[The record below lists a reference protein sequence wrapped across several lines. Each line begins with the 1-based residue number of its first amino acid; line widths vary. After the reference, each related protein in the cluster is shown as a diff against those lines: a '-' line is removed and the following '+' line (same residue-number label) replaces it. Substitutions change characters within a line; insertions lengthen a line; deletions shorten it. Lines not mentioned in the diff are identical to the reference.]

1 MNRKQKK
8 KLKSEMSHEIYIEEN
23 NEIIFKKLIYNPLL
37 RTVGML
43 VLLIFSVVNH
53 NRITKLAALTSNA
66 IFSSEK
72 VLGHITYYTIL
83 GVTIGICL
91 IISLVSL
98 ILKFSADLADIKTL
112 RKAYQIYSVYDFVVF
127 VLSTFVCLFFIIMIL
142 VTPCNISGSSMENTY
157 QDGDRVLLWNIGY
170 SPEDGDVIVFDSAK
184 YTDRSSAEARFY
196 IKRIV
201 AKEYDVITYVPQT
214 LTTGSLFVNNNYI
227 ETVNRSQ
234 YNIILSSINLDYT
247 LKFPVPRNK
256 ILVFGD
262 NRTPGG
268 SHDSRSFGFID
279 ESEVIGKVLFR
290 FFPFSKIGNPDP
302 NQRS

>member
-1 MNRKQKK
+1 MNRKQRN
-8 KLKSEMSHEIYIEEN
+8 KLKSEMSHEIYVEEN

-37 RTVGML
+37 RILGML
-43 VLLIFSVVNH
+43 ILLIFSVANH

-66 IFSSEK
+66 IFSSETI
-72 VLGHITYYTIL
+72 LGHGTYYTIL
-83 GVTIGICL
+83 GLTIGICL
-91 IISLVSL
+91 LISLVSL
-98 ILKFSADLADIKTL
+98 ILKSSADLSDIKIL
-112 RKAYQIYSVYDFVVF
+112 RRAYQIYSVYDFVIF

-170 SPEDGDVIVFDSAK
+170 SPKDGDVIVFDSAK

-201 AKEYDVITYVPQT
+201 AKEYDIVTYIPQT
-214 LTTGSLFVNNNYI
+214 LSTGSLFVNNNYI
-227 ETVNRSQ
+227 ELITREQ
-234 YNIILSSINLDYT
+234 YNRILFSLNLDYT
-247 LKFPVPRNK
+247 LKFPVPRDK
-256 ILVFGD
+256 LLVFGD

-279 ESEVIGKVLFR
+279 ESEIIGKVLFR
-290 FFPFSKIGNPDP
+290 FYPFTKIGNPDP

>member
-23 NEIIFKKLIYNPLL
+23 NELIFKKLIYNPLL
-37 RTVGML
+37 RILGML
-43 VLLIFSVVNH
+43 ILLIFSVCNH

-66 IFSSEK
+66 IFSSEF
-72 VLGHITYYTIL
+72 VLGHVTYYTIL
-83 GVTIGICL
+83 GVAIGICL
-91 IISLVSL
+91 ITSFLSL
-98 ILKFSADLADIKTL
+98 IFKSNTDMMDINVL
-112 RKAYQIYSVYDFVVF
+112 RRAYQIYSVYDFVVF

-142 VTPCNISGSSMENTY
+142 VTPCNISVSSMENTY

-184 YTDRSSAEARFY
+184 YTNRSSAEARFY

-201 AKEYDVITYVPQT
+201 GKENDIITYVPQT
-214 LTTGSLFVNNNYI
+214 LTTGSLFVNNTYI
-227 ETVNRSQ
+227 ETISREQ
-234 YNIILSSINLDYT
+234 YNNILSSINLDYT
-247 LKFPVPRNK
+247 LKFPVPRDK

-290 FFPFSKIGNPDP
+290 FFPFTKIGNPDP
-302 NQRS
+302 NQRY

>member
-1 MNRKQKK
+1 MNKRQKQ

-23 NEIIFKKLIYNPLL
+23 NELIFKKLIYNPLL
-37 RTVGML
+37 RILGML

-53 NRITKLAALTSNA
+53 NRITKLAAITSNA
-66 IFSSEK
+66 IFSSEV

-83 GVTIGICL
+83 GMTIGLCL
-91 IISLVSL
+91 ITSLLAL
-98 ILKFSADLADIKTL
+98 IFKSNMDMMDIKVL

-170 SPEDGDVIVFDSAK
+170 SPHDGDVIVFDSAK

-196 IKRIV
+196 IKRV
-201 AKEYDVITYVPQT
+201 VGKENDIITYVPQT
-214 LTTGSLFVNNNYI
+214 LTTGSLFVNNTYI
-227 ETVNRSQ
+227 ETINRSQ
-234 YNIILSSINLDYT
+234 YNTILSSIDLDYT
-247 LKFPVPRNK
+247 LKFPVPRDK

-268 SHDSRSFGFID
+268 SHDSRAFGFID
-279 ESEVIGKVLFR
+279 ESEIIGKVLFR
-290 FFPFSKIGNPDP
+290 FYPFAKIGNPDP
-302 NQRS
+302 IYRY